1 MRLFACNYLIY
12 RLFEWKSQF
21 LDKPLY
27 SVRFTRVELMKLIF
41 FISAVKKESESGVD
55 LLDEFDEFYAMT
67 LGPVEISVYHDI
79 LDGVIPCCE
88 TVDERHIRLV
98 DHYHVDP
105 QGTDWD
111 QTIVDA
117 INQSIAELKRINPNI
132 IGYNAARLVEISHL
146 WRCWIVAMS
155 IAKLLGKSS
164 YKMSSL
170 SIRNS
175 NQFFGY
181 E

>member
-1 MRLFACNYLIY
+1 M
-12 RLFEWKSQF
+12 
-21 LDKPLY
+21 
-27 SVRFTRVELMKLIF
+27 
-41 FISAVKKESESGVD
+41 
-55 LLDEFDEFYAMT
+55 
-67 LGPVEISVYHDI
+67 YHDI